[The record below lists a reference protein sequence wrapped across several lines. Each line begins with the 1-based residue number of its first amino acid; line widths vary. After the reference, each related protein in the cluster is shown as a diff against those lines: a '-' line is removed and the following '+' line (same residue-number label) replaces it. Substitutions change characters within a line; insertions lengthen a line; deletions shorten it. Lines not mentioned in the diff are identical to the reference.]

1 MNKRKIMSSVVK
13 SSGGVTYTPS
23 LVTLESGEDIK
34 SVNLTDTDIL
44 SGQSIQQILNSGAA
58 DTLWQGGSGTNSIN
72 RVVEGDISTVTGDR
86 AVNMGIN
93 NTVSGEGAVAAGS
106 DNNTSAKNS
115 IVSGRTNIITDT
127 ASYSITTGVENKN
140 NAQGSVVSGA
150 NNTSS
155 GNMSVVTGR
164 YNKNDGAFS
173 VVSGTHNVNNGNSSI
188 VSGTY
193 SVNDGVRNI
202 MQSPGFSYS
211 MTDVTYNENG
221 YYECTFPLNLSRYVS
236 LYSSLNGEDLSAIKF
251 VIVLKSN
258 STAYIVSPT
267 IENNYNSF
275 KIVESIDGAEFP
287 TTGTMS
293 VSLYTSYLNQYG
305 SVLLYGIGT
314 HTSSTA
320 NTSTY
325 LNTIFDG
332 FSTGTRSLLLNG
344 VSAGD
349 GQITAGYLAYASS
362 TAKNSIC
369 IGGGDV
375 LAPGSMSLSSDIMM
389 NFHCKLESAED
400 CTYTIDSDNTGDL
413 WLGLYDMTKY
423 LLPGTRLFSAQ
434 DVDQDISA
442 NVISC
447 EKFQKEDGVYA
458 IRFKLDRAI
467 HNSSKN
473 PGDILHF
480 GAVNT
485 LGPSNISMSMIVG
498 SVNSM
503 NASQSLIVGYT
514 NQVLGDCS
522 SAIGVRL
529 YTTNPQEFAI
539 GYANQ
544 STKGTGADGTR
555 FSIGFG
561 INNNKTDMDEYHRI
575 VLRRNAMEVKQNA
588 DMYIYGV
595 GGYDGKRYVEAQ
607 TLQEVLAQNANDI
620 TQIKEQIGQS
630 ASDNLWYRTE
640 VTETDE
646 DYTKWTNGDSY
657 SIVNSKTDQPYNPDV
672 TGCRNIVGGYRNKI
686 SGDDSLVIGHDNI
699 SEGNQNLVLGCNSV
713 ANSSSSIVLND
724 AGWTI
729 KVKYYDQNGQAKGPR
744 YQIVELDRDGLL
756 SSLLLNISPIKI
768 KLRNIPVVGA
778 VSNAYLIFDKND
790 EDAVIAA
797 YGNNPETTVN
807 ADFSICRSDQSCS
820 ISLGGIADND
830 NTGYYSLAMNGGR
843 TDGMGAIATGYGAY
857 SNNYS
862 LALGNNANA
871 KSGSIALSDST
882 AQYASIAIPSNVP
895 YSCKCTFDNDD
906 NKLILSDLSD
916 EDFDAMRYGS
926 GTMTTTCYINISGIC
941 IGKGP
946 IYKDTSDG
954 SYYMYTSN
962 IVFIKQPVVDES
974 YDVQIMV
981 QSYASNSGVSIGGN
995 RTYNNSLCVGHMN
1008 TTGSMRQN
1016 CALFG
1021 NNNIVNSDSETAV
1034 GSWNRSSE
1042 NTKFTVGIGTG
1053 STDRKNAF
1061 EVTSDGSVY
1070 INGVGDYVGNNAS
1083 STNSVKAVIDGK
1095 QDTLVSGTSIKT
1107 INGESILGSGDITIS
1122 GGDTSTGK
1130 DVYIFETNSSIGSPL
1145 PSYQF
1150 TYEDMT
1156 NISTAMNSGDYSQM
1170 YIKFT
1175 DGNLCAV
1182 TCYNS
1187 TVISATGGVITMCIQ
1202 TEYKPVV
1209 IKIVNVVGMPRTTY
1223 SVQTTDKLSEDSD
1236 TITIQPNVF
1245 YDFGQKDSLTIT
1257 LGDVSDIARYNEYMF
1272 QFESGAT
1279 PTTLSV
1285 NAGSGEIKW
1294 IGDHTVEA
1302 NKTYQVSIVNN
1313 LAVMGGA

>member
-1 MNKRKIMSSVVK
+1 M
-13 SSGGVTYTPS
+13 
-23 LVTLESGEDIK
+23 
-34 SVNLTDTDIL
+34 DTDIL

-58 DTLWQGGSGTNSIN
+58 DTLWQGGGGTNSIN
-72 RVVEGDISTVTGDR
+72 RVVEGDTSTVTGDR

-93 NTVSGEGAVAAGS
+93 NTVSGEGAIAAGS

-127 ASYSITTGVENKN
+127 ASYSVTTGVENKN
-140 NAQGSVVSGA
+140 NAQASIVSGA

-173 VVSGTHNVNNGNSSI
+173 VVSGTHNVNNGKYSI
-188 VSGTY
+188 ISGSY
-193 SVNDGVRNI
+193 NVNDGLRNI
-202 MQSPGFSYS
+202 MSSPGLSYS
-211 MTDVTYNENG
+211 INDVTYNEAG
-221 YYECTFPLNLSRYVS
+221 YYECTFPSNLSRYVS
-236 LYSSLNGEDLSAIKF
+236 LYSSLNGEDLSAIKL

-258 STAYIVSPT
+258 SAAYIVSPT
-267 IENNYNSF
+267 IENNCNSF
-275 KIVESIDGAEFP
+275 KVIESIDGDEFP

-293 VSLYTSYLNQYG
+293 ISLYTNYLNQCG

-325 LNTIFDG
+325 LNTILDG

-349 GQITAGYLAYASS
+349 GQITSGYLAYASS

-369 IGGGDV
+369 VGSGDV
-375 LAPGSMSLSSDIMM
+375 LAPGSMSLSSDIIM

-423 LLPGTRLFSAQ
+423 LLPGTRLFSSQ
-434 DVDQDISA
+434 SVDQYISA
-442 NVISC
+442 NVVSC

-467 HNSSKN
+467 HDPSKN
-473 PGDILHF
+473 PGDILF
-480 GAVNT
+480 LGAVNT

-514 NQVLGDCS
+514 NQVLADCS
-522 SAIGVRL
+522 SAIGMRL
-529 YTTNPQEFAI
+529 YTTNSNEFAI

-595 GGYDGKRYVEAQ
+595 GGYDGKRYTEAQ

-630 ASDNLWYRTE
+630 TSDNLWYRTE

-657 SIVNSKTDQPYNPDV
+657 SIVNSKTNQPYNTDI

-686 SGDDSLVIGHDNI
+686 SGDDSLAIGHDNI

-724 AGWTI
+724 AGWSLKARYTDSTSLSKLTYTI
-729 KVKYYDQNGQAKGPR
+729 E
-744 YQIVELDRDGLL
+744 ELDSDMLLASILL
-756 SSLLLNISPIKI
+756 SGSNVSI
-768 KLRNIPVVGA
+768 KLRNIPVIGYIDGG
-778 VSNAYLIFDKND
+778 SIEFDKQ
-790 EDAVIAA
+790 DAEVVTAV
-797 YGNNPETTVN
+797 YGTDPDKIVTI
-807 ADFSICRSDQSCS
+807 DFSICQTNQSCS
-820 ISLGGIADND
+820 ISMGGIAN
-830 NTGYYSLAMNGGR
+830 NNSVGYYSLAMNGGI
-843 TDGMGAIATGYGAY
+843 TNGMGAIATGYGAH
-857 SNNYS
+857 SRNFS
-862 LALGNNANA
+862 LALGALANA
-871 KSGSIALSDST
+871 SHGSIALTNSE
-882 AQYASIAIPSNVP
+882 ARNESIAIPSTTR
-895 YSCKCTFDNDD
+895 YSCKGRFDNDG

-916 EDFDAMRYGS
+916 EDFDAIDSGS
-926 GTMTTTCYINISGIC
+926 GTMTARCYVNIYNTC
-941 IGKGP
+941 IGEGM
-946 IYKDTSDG
+946 IHKDSSDG
-954 SYYMYTSN
+954 SYYIYAN
-962 IVFIKQPVVDES
+962 DLVFIKSPVVGQTYNVTISVES
-974 YDVQIMV
+974 YSSDG
-981 QSYASNSGVSIGGN
+981 SVSIGGN
-995 RTYNNSLCVGHMN
+995 SAYNNSLCVGQMN
-1008 TTGSMRQN
+1008 IVYNLAQN

-1021 NNNIVNSDSETAV
+1021 NNNIAQNDSEIAV
-1034 GSWNRSSE
+1034 GSWNKSSE
-1042 NTKFTVGIGTG
+1042 NTKFTVGVGTG

-1070 INGVGDYVGNNAS
+1070 INGIGDYVGNNAS

-1107 INGESILGSGDITIS
+1107 INGESILGSGNITIS
-1122 GGDTSTGK
+1122 GGGTSTGK
-1130 DVYIFETNSSIGSPL
+1130 DVYIFETNSYLGSPL

-1156 NISTAMNSGDYSQM
+1156 NISTAMNSGNYSQM
-1170 YIKFT
+1170 YIKFI

-1182 TCYNS
+1182 TYYDDFS
-1187 TVISATGGVITMCIQ
+1187 ITATSGTITMCIQ

-1209 IKIVNVVGMPRTTY
+1209 IKIVNISGQPRTTY
-1223 SVQTTDKLSEDSD
+1223 SIQTTNVFSGGSD
-1236 TITIQPNVF
+1236 IITISPNVF
-1245 YDFGQKDSLTIT
+1245 YNFGPKDSLTVS
-1257 LGDVSDIARYNEYMF
+1257 LGDAPDTTSYNEYMF
-1272 QFESGAT
+1272 QFESGDT
-1279 PTTLSV
+1279 PTSLTV
-1285 NAGSGEIKW
+1285 GAGSGEIKW
-1294 IGDHTVEA
+1294 IGDHTIEA

>member
-34 SVNLTDTDIL
+34 SVSLMDTDIL

-58 DTLWQGGSGTNSIN
+58 DTLWQGGGGTNSIN
-72 RVVEGDISTVTGDR
+72 RVVEGDTSTVTGDR

-93 NTVSGEGAVAAGS
+93 NTVSGEGAIAAGS

-127 ASYSITTGVENKN
+127 ASYSVTTGAENKN
-140 NAQGSVVSGA
+140 NAQASIVSGA

-173 VVSGTHNVNNGNSSI
+173 VVSGTHNVNNGKYSI
-188 VSGTY
+188 ISGSY
-193 SVNDGVRNI
+193 NVNDGLRNI
-202 MQSPGFSYS
+202 MSSPGLSYS
-211 MTDVTYNENG
+211 INDVTYNEAG
-221 YYECTFPLNLSRYVS
+221 YYECTFPSNLSRYVS
-236 LYSSLNGEDLSAIKF
+236 LYSSLNGEDLSAIKL

-258 STAYIVSPT
+258 SAAYIVSPT
-267 IENNYNSF
+267 IENNCNSF
-275 KIVESIDGAEFP
+275 KVIESIDGDEFP

-293 VSLYTSYLNQYG
+293 ISLYTNYLNQCG

-325 LNTIFDG
+325 LNTILDG

-349 GQITAGYLAYASS
+349 GQITSGYLAYASS

-369 IGGGDV
+369 VGSGDV
-375 LAPGSMSLSSDIMM
+375 LAPGSMSLSSDIIM

-423 LLPGTRLFSAQ
+423 LLPGTRLFSSQ
-434 DVDQDISA
+434 SVDQYISA
-442 NVISC
+442 NVVSC

-467 HNSSKN
+467 HDPSKN
-473 PGDILHF
+473 PGDILF
-480 GAVNT
+480 LGAVNT

-514 NQVLGDCS
+514 NQVLADCS
-522 SAIGVRL
+522 SAIGMRL
-529 YTTNPQEFAI
+529 YTTNPNEFAI

-595 GGYDGKRYVEAQ
+595 GGYDGKRYTEAQ

-630 ASDNLWYRTE
+630 TSDNLWYRTE

-657 SIVNSKTDQPYNPDV
+657 SIVNSKTNQPYNTDI

-686 SGDDSLVIGHDNI
+686 SGDDSLAIGHDNI

-724 AGWTI
+724 AGWSLKARYTDSTSLSKLTYTI
-729 KVKYYDQNGQAKGPR
+729 E
-744 YQIVELDRDGLL
+744 ELDSDMLL
-756 SSLLLNISPIKI
+756 ASVLLANNSVSI
-768 KLRNIPVVGA
+768 KLRNIPVIG
-778 VSNAYLIFDKND
+778 NIDGGLIEFDKQD
-790 EDAVIAA
+790 TESVTAV
-797 YGNNPETTVN
+797 YGTDPNKTVTI
-807 ADFSICRSDQSCS
+807 DFSICQTNQSCS
-820 ISLGGIADND
+820 ISMGGIADNSQV
-830 NTGYYSLAMNGGR
+830 GYYSLAMNGGI
-843 TDGMGAIATGYGAY
+843 TNGMGAIATGYGAR
-857 SNNYS
+857 SRDFS
-862 LALGNNANA
+862 LALGASSYATN
-871 KSGSIALSDST
+871 GSIALSWSNAT
-882 AQYASIAIPSNVP
+882 NSSISIPSYTI
-895 YSCKCTFDNDD
+895 YSYTCTFDNQ
-906 NKLILSDLSD
+906 NRKLLLSNSSD
-916 EDFDAMRYGS
+916 ENFDKLS
-926 GTMTTTCYINISGIC
+926 YISDKYLNCFVSVNKYC
-941 IGKGP
+941 IGKGSISKNEDGTYYIRYNNLEFVKYP
-946 IYKDTSDG
+946 SNNTTS
-954 SYYMYTSN
+954 T
-962 IVFIKQPVVDES
+962 
-974 YDVQIMV
+974 
-981 QSYASNSGVSIGGN
+981 VSIGPIGSANESSINIGGN
-995 RTYNNSLCVGHMN
+995 SVRDNSLGVGLMN
-1008 TTGSMRQN
+1008 LQGGGARN
-1016 CALFG
+1016 CAMFG
-1021 NNNIVNSDSETAV
+1021 NNNIVYNESEVAI
-1034 GSWNRSSE
+1034 GSWNYSLTGS
-1042 NTKFTVGIGTG
+1042 TKFTVGVGT
-1053 STDRKNAF
+1053 SDTDRKNAF

-1122 GGDTSTGK
+1122 GGGTSTGK
-1130 DVYIFETNSSIGSPL
+1130 DVYIFETNSYIGSPL

-1150 TYEDMT
+1150 TYEDMV
-1156 NISTAMNSGDYSQM
+1156 NISTSMNSGNYSQM
-1170 YIKFT
+1170 YIKFI

-1182 TCYNS
+1182 TYYDDFS
-1187 TVISATGGVITMCIQ
+1187 ITATSGTITMCIQ

-1209 IKIVNVVGMPRTTY
+1209 IKIVNISGQPRTTY
-1223 SVQTTDKLSEDSD
+1223 SIQTTNVFSGGSD
-1236 TITIQPNVF
+1236 IITISPNVF
-1245 YDFGQKDSLTIT
+1245 YNFGPKDSLTVS
-1257 LGDVSDIARYNEYMF
+1257 LGDAPDTTSYNEYMF
-1272 QFESGAT
+1272 QFESGDT
-1279 PTTLSV
+1279 PTSLTV
-1285 NAGSGEIKW
+1285 GAGFGEIKW